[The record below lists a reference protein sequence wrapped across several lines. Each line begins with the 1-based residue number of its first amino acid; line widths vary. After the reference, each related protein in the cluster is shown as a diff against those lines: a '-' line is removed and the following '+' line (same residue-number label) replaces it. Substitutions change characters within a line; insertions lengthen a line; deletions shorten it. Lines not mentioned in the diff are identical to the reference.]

1 MPFSDS
7 MLSDVIEP
15 SRFWNLIDY
24 AVLKRDEIRRFE
36 LELKEWSFQ
45 LLRGFFS
52 FKIGTLELSI
62 IKLFK
67 GTSSSEVIGRIYK

>member
-1 MPFSDS
+1 
-7 MLSDVIEP
+7 L
-15 SRFWNLIDY
+15 N
-24 AVLKRDEIRRFE
+24 
-36 LELKEWSFQ
+36 EWSFQ